1 MPTTVNLLLLF
12 LGATLV
18 EDCSPRPST
27 STEARSAW
35 CPSRCAGSAATL
47 LSTTEA
53 EFGSR
58 PSDDGSAGC
67 ACAVVEE
74 GINLMGDTR
83 IELTAHDDCL
93 VVVGSGQL
101 WASGSDD
108 QDLLRGAGE
117 AERGFL
123 GTRVAPAPALT
134 SSPEPPLETPA
145 RASRGTDR
153 IHVSRLPRRTR
164 RGSRRR
170 PAADDTVAETS
181 RTPWHLHH
189 ELYRGLRM
197 RRRLLLDR
205 GRGCAARSVSS
216 AAAVAVSSSD
226 EPQPHRHLRELRHL
240 PRHLLPVHHHGH
252 AASHE
257 PAHHHVEPPTRCGVA
272 VAPPARAPNERD
284 DVLYRLRHGLRPLR
298 HHAGRRRHWKPGR
311 LRHNHRRWL
320 WHEDDTRNR

>member
-1 MPTTVNLLLLF
+1 MPTTLNLLLLF
-12 LGATLV
+12 LGATLGD
-18 EDCSPRPST
+18 DCSPMPST

-35 CPSRCAGSAATL
+35 CPSKCPGCAATL

-67 ACAVVEE
+67 ACSIVEE
-74 GINLMGDTR
+74 GISLTGDAR

-145 RASRGTDR
+145 RVAWYRPHSRVAPTPPHAQGKPPPTCSRRHRGGDLQDALASAPRA
-153 IHVSRLPRRTR
+153 LPRTQDATAPAA
-164 RGSRRR
+164 GSRAR
-170 PAADDTVAETS
+170 
-181 RTPWHLHH
+181 
-189 ELYRGLRM
+189 LR
-197 RRRLLLDR
+197 
-205 GRGCAARSVSS
+205 RSVSVVRRS
-216 AAAVAVSSSD
+216 
-226 EPQPHRHLRELRHL
+226 RRC
-240 PRHLLPVHHHGH
+240 LL
-252 AASHE
+252 
-257 PAHHHVEPPTRCGVA
+257 
-272 VAPPARAPNERD
+272 
-284 DVLYRLRHGLRPLR
+284 L
-298 HHAGRRRHWKPGR
+298 
-311 LRHNHRRWL
+311 
-320 WHEDDTRNR
+320 

>member
-153 IHVSRLPRRTR
+153 IHVSRLPRLHAQGKPPPTCSRRHRGGDLQDALASAPRALSRTQDATAPAT
-164 RGSRRR
+164 GSRAR
-170 PAADDTVAETS
+170 
-181 RTPWHLHH
+181 
-189 ELYRGLRM
+189 LR
-197 RRRLLLDR
+197 
-205 GRGCAARSVSS
+205 RSVSVVRRS
-216 AAAVAVSSSD
+216 
-226 EPQPHRHLRELRHL
+226 RRC
-240 PRHLLPVHHHGH
+240 LL
-252 AASHE
+252 
-257 PAHHHVEPPTRCGVA
+257 
-272 VAPPARAPNERD
+272 
-284 DVLYRLRHGLRPLR
+284 L
-298 HHAGRRRHWKPGR
+298 
-311 LRHNHRRWL
+311 
-320 WHEDDTRNR
+320 